1 MSLFD
6 LSTTTQKA
14 SDFAKQMRIQE
25 FKSDGGNL
33 TGNLKF
39 RFSASENQH
48 WIPSAS
54 YVMFKFAVGKGAGA
68 GTALVS
74 GDNVK
79 LAQNSAACA
88 ISAAPCMHSING
100 VNVGTSSMPAQSAQV
115 LDRMFMSQEVRNTI
129 GDIKN
134 LTAARLG
141 NLVGNFFQTAMIP
154 PLGLWYYSGAVPGGN
169 HQLQFTMSS
178 NLVQDMIY
186 SGRATAGLGV
196 TLTDVSLFA
205 AFAQPQS
212 DIKIPSTVMLNL
224 TEISTQT
231 AHHSVNGS
239 STVSVSQPASTKKV
253 AIATQRSD
261 LSDAS
266 AGGAT
271 YFNGLAFSSGPSC
284 EYAGQTSPTTLYNG
298 SDDKMRQYTD
308 LYLNSLMSARSTY
321 STIAEWDTEPLTLHP
336 FAKASDSIDTNMLIR
351 FTGDGATI
359 PSNIIIS
366 SIYDSVV
373 VLSYGGD
380 SQITGVQYSVV
391 S

>member
-25 FKSDGGNL
+25 FKTDGGNL

-39 RFSASENQH
+39 RFSASENQR

-54 YVMFKFAVGKGAGA
+54 YLVFKFAVGKGAG
-68 GTALVS
+68 GTTALVN
-74 GDNVK
+74 GDNVH
-79 LAQNSAACA
+79 LAQNPAACA
-88 ISAAPCMHSING
+88 IGAAPCMHAING
-100 VNVGTSSMPAQSAQV
+100 VNCGTSSMPAQSAQI
-115 LDRMFMSQEVRNTI
+115 LDRMFMTNEVRNTV

-134 LTAARLG
+134 LTSTRTN
-141 NLVGNFFQTAMIP
+141 NLIGNFFHTALIP
-154 PLGLWYYSGAVPGGN
+154 PLGLWYYSGSIPGGN

-178 NLVQDMIY
+178 NLVQDMIH
-186 SGRATAGLGV
+186 SGRGTTGLAV
-196 TLTDVSLFA
+196 SLTDVSLFA

-231 AHHSVNGS
+231 AHHSVNGT

-253 AIATQRSD
+253 AIASQRSD
-261 LSDAS
+261 LSNVN

-271 YFNGLAFSSGPSC
+271 TFNGMDFTSGPSC
-284 EYAGQTSPTTLYNG
+284 EAFGQTSPTTLYNG
-298 SDDKMRQYTD
+298 NEDLMRKYTD
-308 LYLNSLMSARSTY
+308 LYLNSLMSGRSTY
-321 STIAEWDTEPLTLHP
+321 STIQEWALAPITLHP
-336 FAKASDSIDTNMLIR
+336 FAKSSDSVDTNMLIR
-351 FTGDGATI
+351 FSGDGSTT
-359 PSNIIIS
+359 PSNIIVA
-366 SIYDSVV
+366 SIYDSTV
-373 VLSYGGD
+373 VLSYALDG
-380 SQITGVQYSVV
+380 SVEGVNYSVV